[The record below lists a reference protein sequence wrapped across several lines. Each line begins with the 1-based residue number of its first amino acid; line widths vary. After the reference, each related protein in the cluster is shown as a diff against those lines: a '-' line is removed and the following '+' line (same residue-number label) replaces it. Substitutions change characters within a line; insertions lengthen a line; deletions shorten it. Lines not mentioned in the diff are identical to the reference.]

1 MKFVAGLTCHL
12 CGATYPPKASWVCSD
27 CLGPLEVSYDYNAV
41 RKAISRELIE
51 SRPRSLWRY
60 VELLPVEE
68 PRTGFYS
75 GFTPLVRATR
85 LADALGLDE
94 LYIKDDSVN
103 HPTFSYKDRVVSVA
117 ATKAIEFGFP
127 VFGCAS
133 TGNLAGSVA
142 AHAARLGLECYV
154 FIPHDLEPAKILGA
168 AIYRPHVV
176 AVDGNYD
183 DVNRLCTQ
191 VADRY
196 GWGFANINLRS
207 YYAEGAK
214 TMGFEIA
221 EQLGW
226 RYPDHIV
233 SPVAGGTLLPRIFK
247 GLREFSEVGLVSG
260 RLPRIHAAQPSGS
273 APVVRAL
280 EAGLEFPEPV
290 KPNTIAKSLAIGNPA
305 DGFQVVKVVKETGG
319 SGAMVSDAEILDAID
334 LLAAYRR
341 DFHGASRRHDAG
353 CDTRAGEARRDQAER
368 IGRGVH
374 HGEWL
379 QDHRGHGRSRRATAE
394 NRARPVGFRAGC
406 GAAGSDCVRRRMY
419 PVFLKLRGRRVLLVG
434 GGRVAAAKLAGLLAE
449 GANVTVVAP
458 EIRPELRQPGVTIVA
473 RAFDPRDVEGVWY
486 VVTAAPRD
494 VNEEVVAAAEHRRVF
509 VNAVDDPSHA
519 SAYAGSVVRRAGVTI
534 AFSTDGRAPALAGLL
549 REALD
554 AWLPADLDT
563 WMAAADEARRKWKRD
578 GVPMEDRRPLL
589 LETLNRLYERKDRSQ
604 PEGLEVGVN
613 ECP

>member
-12 CGATYPPKASWVCSD
+12 CGATYPPNASWVCSD
-27 CLGPLEVSYDYNAV
+27 CLGPLEVSYDYDAV
-41 RKAISRELIE
+41 RKVISRELIE

-60 VELLPVEE
+60 VELLPVNE

-85 LADALGLDE
+85 LAEALGLAE

-117 ATKAIEFGFP
+117 ATKAVELEFP

-142 AHAARLGLECYV
+142 AHAARLGLQCYV

-176 AVDGNYD
+176 AVEGNYD

-260 RLPRIHAAQPSGS
+260 RLPRIHAAQPAGS

-280 EAGLEFPEPV
+280 EAGLEFPDPV
-290 KPNTIAKSLAIGNPA
+290 KPDTIAKSLAIGNPA

-319 SGAMVSDAEILDAID
+319 NGAMVSDAEILDAID
-334 LLAAYRR
+334 LLARTEGI
-341 DFHGASRRHDAG
+341 FTEPAG
-353 CDTRAGEARRDQAER
+353 GTTLAATRALVRRGVIKPNESVVVCITGNGYKTAEVMGDRLDQPLR
-368 IGRGVH
+368 IGRA
-374 HGEWL
+374 L
-379 QDHRGHGRSRRATAE
+379 
-394 NRARPVGFRAGC
+394 
-406 GAAGSDCVRRRMY
+406 SD
-419 PVFLKLRGRRVLLVG
+419 FE
-434 GGRVAAAKLAGLLAE
+434 RVAA
-449 GANVTVVAP
+449 P
-458 EIRPELRQPGVTIVA
+458 QGVTA
-473 RAFDPRDVEGVWY
+473 
-486 VVTAAPRD
+486 
-494 VNEEVVAAAEHRRVF
+494 
-509 VNAVDDPSHA
+509 
-519 SAYAGSVVRRAGVTI
+519 
-534 AFSTDGRAPALAGLL
+534 
-549 REALD
+549 
-554 AWLPADLDT
+554 
-563 WMAAADEARRKWKRD
+563 
-578 GVPMEDRRPLL
+578 
-589 LETLNRLYERKDRSQ
+589 
-604 PEGLEVGVN
+604 
-613 ECP
+613 